1 MNRLKFTLIEEFADV
16 LERGWDRPIKL
27 QGEAI
32 PEFLSRIPEEV
43 RYCFIASGSLQAPLP
58 YQSSLIPEGLR
69 VGGMYVFRHAP
80 DDPVLFNRDDYSLV
94 IANTEADTLC
104 VDGPFKH
111 PTDHW
116 TNEVPA
122 HLQEIEVIGEP
133 GEQSGRENHRT
144 PPLKRMPD
152 GTA

>member
-1 MNRLKFTLIEEFADV
+1 MGRLKFTHIAEFSNV
-16 LERGWDRPIKL
+16 LERGWDRPVVL

-32 PEFLSRIPEEV
+32 PEFLDGIPEEA

-58 YQSSLIPEGLR
+58 YRSSLIPEGLR

-80 DDPVLFNRDDYSLV
+80 DDPVCFNRDDYSIV
-94 IANTEADTLC
+94 FSNTEADTLL

-116 TNEVPA
+116 ANEVPA
-122 HLQEIEVIGEP
+122 HLQDIEVIGVPE
-133 GEQSGRENHRT
+133 
-144 PPLKRMPD
+144 K
-152 GTA
+152 